1 MKLQFEPK
9 LAFQLQ
15 AIEAVCDVFEGQE
28 SKPSAFTVLRSK
40 GGEQLSLGERAEASG
55 SLGVGNRLSLL
66 EEELLANLRKVQL
79 RHGLPPTEAVDLG
92 DLNLTVEMETG
103 TGKTYVYLR
112 TVYELNKAY
121 GFTKFIVVVPSIAI
135 KEGVAKSL
143 EIMRDHFAELYGNP
157 SFNWFVY
164 DSSNLGQVRGFATS
178 PHIEVMVATIQAL
191 HKTDQRLFHQP
202 NDKLGGAKPIELIQ
216 QVRPIVIVDEPQSV
230 DGGDQGAGREALRE
244 MQPLCTLRY
253 SATHVNKHNM
263 VYRLDAVDAYERR
276 LVKGIEVASAQ
287 VDGAHDLPFV
297 RLVEVCR
304 KGKSNIYARLE
315 LDCAGGPDGVTRV
328 VRNVHD
334 NDDLEQVTRRSVYS
348 DVRVGEIVKKG
359 RNDKRMLL
367 HVPGDSLW
375 LNEGEAH
382 GDVPIEALQRLM
394 IRRTIRQHLDRE
406 LTLRPRG
413 IKVLSLF
420 FVEKVQHYRSYDEDG
435 QPVKGKF
442 ATMFE
447 EEYAAAAKLDRY
459 SDLFGSVDL
468 AAVDQVHDGYF
479 SIDKQRK
486 WVDTYE
492 GNQGGRAAAEAA
504 YNLIMKDKEKLLSLD
519 TPLKFIFSHS
529 ALKEGWDNPNVF
541 QICSLREMSSERQR
555 RQSIGRGLRLC
566 VNQDGRRVRED
577 GVNRLTVI
585 ATESVAQ
592 FAAKLQEE
600 MEKETGIKFG
610 VVEKHTFASIPVMGA
625 DGEPT
630 ALGVEQ
636 SETLWTWLKSQG
648 YIDRKGKVQEKLARE
663 LQDNTFK
670 VPEAFQE
677 QQPVIAQLL
686 RKLTKG
692 IEVKD
697 ADKPKPVKV
706 RREVLDSPE
715 FRALWNRIKY
725 RTAYQVEFDPDVLV
739 DNCVEAMKAATF
751 APGRARLVWTK
762 ADLEIDEAGVHTKGE
777 KMIGSP
783 RALGGHGI
791 PLPDILTELQD
802 ATGLTRRSLA
812 AILIRS
818 GQLYQFEASP
828 QAFTKAAAD
837 LINRMRRQAIVKGI
851 KYQRLGDSEY
861 YAMSLFQDQELLAY
875 IGENTVPSSK
885 SPYEHIVYQS
895 GGGGSGGGEKGFAEF
910 LEQTPAVKV
919 FTKLP
924 GWFKIPTP
932 LGTYNPDWAVVV
944 DTEDGESLYFVVE
957 TKGSLDPTDLR
968 DKEAAK
974 IHCGRRH
981 FAVLADVPTVVA
993 DGGAVHYDVATQG
1006 ADFSKLWF
1014 GDKGK

>member
-28 SKPSAFTVLRSK
+28 SKPSAFTVLRPK

-66 EEELLANLRKVQL
+66 EEELLAHLRKVQL

-112 TVYELNKAY
+112 TIYELNKAY

-157 SFNWFVY
+157 PFNWFVY

-202 NDKLGGAKPIELIQ
+202 TEKLGGAKPIELIQ

-253 SATHVNKHNM
+253 SATHVNKHDM

-287 VDGAHDLPFV
+287 VEGAHDQPFV

-304 KGKSNIYARLE
+304 KGRSNIYARVE
-315 LDCAGGPDGVTRV
+315 LDCVGGPDGVTRV
-328 VRNVHD
+328 VRNVHE
-334 NDDLEQVTRRSVYS
+334 NDDLEQVTRRSVYR
-348 DVRVGEIVKKG
+348 DVRVGEIVKHYS
-359 RNDKRMLL
+359 DKRMLL

-382 GDVPIEALQRLM
+382 GDVPIEALQRQM

-420 FVEKVQHYRSYDEDG
+420 FVDEVQHYRSYDEDG

-447 EEYAAAAKLDRY
+447 EEYAAAAKLGRY

-492 GNQGGRAAAEAA
+492 GNQGGRDAAEAA

-610 VVEKHTFASIPVMGA
+610 VVEKHTFASIPVMGE

-670 VPEAFQE
+670 VPEAFHE
-677 QQPVIAQLL
+677 QQQVIARLL

-697 ADKPKPVKV
+697 ADKAKPVKI

-715 FRALWNRIKY
+715 FKALWNRIKY
-725 RTAYQVEFDPDVLV
+725 RTAYQVEFDPDALI
-739 DNCVEAMKAATF
+739 DSCVEAMKASTF
-751 APGRARLVWTK
+751 APGRARLLWTK
-762 ADLEIDEAGVHTKGE
+762 AKLGIDKAGVHARDE
-777 KMIGSP
+777 KMVGSP
-783 RALGGHGI
+783 STLGGQGI

-812 AILIRS
+812 AILTES
-818 GQLYQFEASP
+818 EQLYQFEASP
-828 QAFTKAAAD
+828 QAFIKATAD
-837 LINRMRRQAIVKGI
+837 LINRKRREAIVEGV
-851 KYQRLGDSEY
+851 KYERLGDSEY
-861 YAMSLFQDQELLAY
+861 YAMSLFDDQELRAY
-875 IGENTVPSSK
+875 IGENTVASTK
-885 SPYEHIVYQS
+885 SPYEHVVYDS
-895 GGGGSGGGEKGFAEF
+895 GGVEKTFAEF
-910 LEQTPAVKV
+910 LEGSDAVKL
-919 FTKLP
+919 FAKLP
-924 GWFKIPTP
+924 SWFKIPTP
-932 LGTYNPDWAVVV
+932 LGTYNPDWAVLV
-944 DTEDGESLYFVVE
+944 DTDEGERLYFVIE

-968 DKEAAK
+968 NTEAAK

-981 FAVLADVPTVVA
+981 FEVLADVPSVVA
-993 DGGAVHYDVATQG
+993 DGGPVRYDVATKG
-1006 ADFSKLWF
+1006 GDFTKLW
-1014 GDKGK
+1014 GS